1 MHVTDGT
8 DGPAARTAAQRS
20 FRSRWLAGGA
30 VAALATVLG
39 LTLALRSGAAPAC
52 AAPPRTG
59 TALPAAGAAGIRL
72 APPAAG
78 MLHKGKATFYDSK
91 GAGGN
96 CSYPAAPT
104 DRLYVALGP
113 SEYADGAACG
123 GYLDVTGPKGKIRVL
138 VMDQCPECAAGH
150 IDLSREAF
158 ARIADPVQGIVDVSY
173 RLVVDP
179 PLNGPLTFRIKEG
192 ASQWWFAVLVAGH
205 GNPLRSVEVRQ
216 GSSGA
221 WRAANRESYNYW
233 LIESGAGV
241 GPYQIRVTDTQ
252 GHRVTATGIRMAPG
266 EVQRS
271 TVRMYGAGSASSSRS
286 PSTAPTTGP
295 KPSASPTPRPVP
307 VRQCSPR
314 RPPRPRPPNPHR
326 RPRARWTGRRW
337 RRPTR
342 WQPRPP
348 PAPPDSRRGDPGP
361 FASSTPAP
369 TGSPLS
375 RSPGATMLPR
385 PTRRGAAPPRRR
397 RGGRRSG
404 RAT

>member
-1 MHVTDGT
+1 MTDGT

-52 AAPPRTG
+52 AAPRTG
-59 TALPAAGAAGIRL
+59 A

-78 MLHKGKATFYDSK
+78 TLHKGKATFYDSK

-123 GYLDVTGPKGKIRVL
+123 GYLDVTGPKGKIRVM

-158 ARIADPVQGIVDVSY
+158 ARIADPVQGVVDVSY
-173 RLVVDP
+173 RLVADP
-179 PLNGPLTFRIKEG
+179 PLTGPLTFRIKEG

-216 GSSGA
+216 GGSGA
-221 WRAANRESYNYW
+221 WRAAHRESYNYW
-233 LIESGAGV
+233 AIESGAGV

-271 TVRMYGAGSASSSRS
+271 TVRMYGAGSTPSSRS
-286 PSTAPTTGP
+286 RSAAPTTGP
-295 KPSASPTPRPVP
+295 KPSASPTPSASATVRP
-307 VRQCSPR
+307 S
-314 RPPRPRPPNPHR
+314 
-326 RPRARWTGRRW
+326 ASTTTASAE
-337 RRPTR
+337 PT
-342 WQPRPP
+342 P
-348 PAPPDSRRGDPGP
+348 PATGALDGTALAATDPLAASPPAC
-361 FASSTPAP
+361 AS
-369 TGSPLS
+369 
-375 RSPGATMLPR
+375 
-385 PTRRGAAPPRRR
+385 
-397 RGGRRSG
+397 
-404 RAT
+404 